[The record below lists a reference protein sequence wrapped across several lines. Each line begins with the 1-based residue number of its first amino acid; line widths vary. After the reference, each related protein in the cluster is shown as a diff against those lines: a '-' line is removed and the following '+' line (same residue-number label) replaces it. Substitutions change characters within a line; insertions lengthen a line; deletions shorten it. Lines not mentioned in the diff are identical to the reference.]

1 MYEGIFKAHY
11 PVLQGRDWIRNISTE
26 DLAVFVDIG
35 LNCAQHGRLGG
46 KSLVQKR
53 GKKYMQEI
61 GRRGALV
68 TNLKKYFARAIL
80 EEQEKINEK

>member
-1 MYEGIFKAHY
+1 MRYPGIFKSRY
-11 PVLQGRDWIRNISTE
+11 PSLHGKDWVRNISTE
-26 DLAVFVDIG
+26 DLQVFIDLG
-35 LNCAQHGRLGG
+35 LCAAEHGRLGG

-80 EEQEKINEK
+80 DEQEKIG